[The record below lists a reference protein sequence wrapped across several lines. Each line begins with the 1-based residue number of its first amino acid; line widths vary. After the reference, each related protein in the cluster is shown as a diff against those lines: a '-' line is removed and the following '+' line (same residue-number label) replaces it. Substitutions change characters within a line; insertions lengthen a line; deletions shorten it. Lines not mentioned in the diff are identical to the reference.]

1 MPFVVGYGI
10 AIIGAMIAYQLS
22 KGKTEKRKNENT
34 LFGE

>member
-10 AIIGAMIAYQLS
+10 SIIGAMIAYQLS
-22 KGKTEKRKNENT
+22 KGKNENT